1 MKSCKNE
8 FKIILQCKYHH
19 WIFQSVLHEFWQI
32 VDYEL
37 RLHHCAEKEENFDNL
52 CCESAQ
58 PTVENHEYG
67 SQDSNNVETKMNL
80 HACIG
85 KPFPSRCGW
94 NPASS
99 KSSSGSRQRRQQQSH
114 VNTSEKV
121 KLQKRKRILRA
132 DKIRTTIPGWR
143 TSRKHSFEILLFK
156 YVYSDTMIDVTVK
169 QWEQRVVMLYFQ
181 YWKRRSVQ
189 NPKIIGKRIHV
200 WGLVA
205 LPLPQKLQICKFG
218 VFRAIRRPYADWI
231 TQRFLTRVQFIYPV
245 DWARDH
251 YSITEAGLGSKRKE
265 RKEDVGDVHTRTE
278 GRQTFPLQWLWSVQ
292 FVSTTMPAKQK

>member
-1 MKSCKNE
+1 MVDGWHLWKVCKNE

-37 RLHHCAEKEENFDNL
+37 RFIIARKGRKRSIIC
-52 CCESAQ
+52 
-58 PTVENHEYG
+58 V
-67 SQDSNNVETKMNL
+67 VNL
-80 HACIG
+80 HSLPWKITSMVHKIRTTLKRRWIFMRASG

-99 KSSSGSRQRRQQQSH
+99 KSQQRQQRRQQQSH

-218 VFRAIRRPYADWI
+218 VFSCNPKTICGLNYTKIPYKSTIHLPPWIEHEII
-231 TQRFLTRVQFIYPV
+231 TQLQKL
-245 DWARDH
+245 DWDQ
-251 YSITEAGLGSKRKE
+251 KE
-265 RKEDVGDVHTRTE
+265 KNVKK
-278 GRQTFPLQWLWSVQ
+278 
-292 FVSTTMPAKQK
+292 M